1 MTQEQLFSAALMIT
15 PPWFISK
22 IDFDAKKGRLDI
34 DIDFERGSTFRYE
47 SSAEGIAGDFKA
59 YDTVQKSWRHL
70 NFFQFECYLHA
81 YVPRI
86 TTGTGQTR
94 LVQTPWEGKV
104 PGFTLLMEALILQLA
119 KNMPVHQV
127 AAALGVTDNRI
138 WRLLHAYVEL
148 AREQQDL
155 SGLSHL
161 GVDETAVLRGQNY
174 VSLFVDLKERKTVFV
189 TEGKGQSVMETF
201 SKELVSKNGSPENIQ
216 VVSQDMSPAF
226 RAGVEQNFPKAKIVY
241 DRFHLMQKVTEAVD
255 VVRRTEARSNPLL
268 KNSRMALL
276 KNEENLSEKQ
286 KAKLAEIKM
295 KDAELKTARAWRM
308 KNQFQQIYQSISKE
322 DFVKALKEWV
332 SWVMHSRIVPMKEV
346 AKTIRR
352 HWEGIVSWMEYK
364 VSNGILEGLNSLFQ
378 AAKAKARGY
387 RRIETIKTV
396 IYLISGKFDFRLVNP
411 ALPT

>member
-1 MTQEQLFSAALMIT
+1 MIT

-22 IDFDAKKGRLDI
+22 IEFDPKKGRLDVE
-34 DIDFERGSTFRYE
+34 IDFERGSTFHYE
-47 SSAEGIAGDFKA
+47 SPEEGIAGDFKA
-59 YDTVQKSWRHL
+59 YDTVQKTWRHL

-81 YVPRI
+81 FVPRI

-94 LVQTPWEGKV
+94 QVQTPWEGKV

-127 AAALGVTDNRI
+127 AEALGITDNRI
-138 WRLLHAYVEL
+138 WRLLHNYVEL
-148 AREQQDL
+148 AREKQDL

-161 GVDETAVLRGQNY
+161 GVDETAVLRGHEY

-189 TEGKGQSVMETF
+189 TKGKDQTVMETF
-201 SKELVSKNGSPENIQ
+201 AKELIRKNGSPENIQ

-226 RAGVEQNFPKAKIVY
+226 RAGVEQHFPKAKIVY

-255 VVRRTEARSNPLL
+255 IVRRTESRDNPLL
-268 KNSRMALL
+268 KHSRMALL
-276 KNEENLSEKQ
+276 KNEENLSAKQ
-286 KAKLAEIKM
+286 KAKLEEIKM
-295 KDAELKTARAWRM
+295 KDSELKTARAWRM
-308 KNQFQQIYQSISKE
+308 KNQFQQIYLTATKE
-322 DFVKALKEWV
+322 LFVKALKEWI
-332 SWVMHSRIVPMKEV
+332 SWVMHSGIVPMKEV
-346 AKTIRR
+346 AKTIKR
-352 HWEGIVSWMEYK
+352 HWDGIVSWMEFK
-364 VSNGILEGLNSLFQ
+364 VSNGILEGMNSKFQ

-396 IYLISGKFDFRLVNP
+396 IYLISGKFDFRLINP